1 MWQNSVGARLFRA
14 LLPVALALS
23 MSAAILSA
31 QAPARRFHVLVVD
44 SYHQGFAWGE
54 AQFAGIRDALTEG
67 LGANAAELSVF
78 HLDDRRFPQKRELTA
93 AYFMA
98 LYGDHPLDLVVT
110 TDNAAWDFMKES
122 DWRLKRRIPLVFAGV
137 NDFHDDGRAG
147 SLLMT
152 GIAENFLTG
161 RAETIKAAIALLPE
175 IKRILLIL
183 DTTATSLAIRNEFMT
198 IRGQFPGVIFDF
210 VTEEDIDAQVKLVA
224 ALRQGDILVPI
235 GTHRDSSG
243 TLISYEEA
251 MERLSAACPVPSF
264 GFIENRIGHGIVGG
278 RILTGQDHGRSA
290 GELALAVLRGA
301 VPASLQPVMDNPGR
315 FFFDHRQLSRFHL
328 SEAKLPP
335 GSVLINKPSSPF
347 EAIKGFLIA
356 FSIIAGALGAIVV
369 ILVVSRRR
377 LEAARDR
384 LALSEAE
391 LESYYESSP
400 DAIFIAD
407 DKVRFRRVNRSA
419 CDLTGYDRASLLSM
433 SITDLVLPEDI
444 AASITSFDLV
454 KDSGR
459 AIGQVRGLRPDGTI
473 YWMSYHTAR
482 IGPDTNL
489 AIIRDI
495 TQRLAD
501 EDQIRRSLR
510 EKESLLRELYHR
522 TKNNMY
528 IIISLLGL
536 REPELKEEADRLF
549 FREMTSRIRTM
560 ALVHEKLYRSS
571 DLAHIRFDEYT
582 RDIVDLLTKAYPMQ
596 HIDFV
601 LGLEP
606 LALSVDQALP
616 LGLVLHELILNTLRH
631 AFPEGSGT
639 VRIGLGADD
648 GARDVRITVQDNGCG
663 FPQGFDPAKAETM
676 GFQIITSIVEHQL
689 GGALEWGQDQGTRC
703 SLTFPIR
710 EATAMD
716 AS

>member
-278 RILTGQDHGRSA
+278 EDPHRPRPRPVGGRT
-290 GELALAVLRGA
+290 R
-301 VPASLQPVMDNPGR
+301 PGR
-315 FFFDHRQLSRFHL
+315 
-328 SEAKLPP
+328 AP
-335 GSVLINKPSSPF
+335 
-347 EAIKGFLIA
+347 
-356 FSIIAGALGAIVV
+356 
-369 ILVVSRRR
+369 RRR
-377 LEAARDR
+377 SGQPAARDGQ
-384 LALSEAE
+384 SG
-391 LESYYESSP
+391 P
-400 DAIFIAD
+400 
-407 DKVRFRRVNRSA
+407 
-419 CDLTGYDRASLLSM
+419 LL
-433 SITDLVLPEDI
+433 
-444 AASITSFDLV
+444 
-454 KDSGR
+454 
-459 AIGQVRGLRPDGTI
+459 LRPP
-473 YWMSYHTAR
+473 A
-482 IGPDTNL
+482 
-489 AIIRDI
+489 
-495 TQRLAD
+495 
-501 EDQIRRSLR
+501 
-510 EKESLLRELYHR
+510 
-522 TKNNMY
+522 
-528 IIISLLGL
+528 
-536 REPELKEEADRLF
+536 
-549 FREMTSRIRTM
+549 
-560 ALVHEKLYRSS
+560 
-571 DLAHIRFDEYT
+571 
-582 RDIVDLLTKAYPMQ
+582 
-596 HIDFV
+596 
-601 LGLEP
+601 
-606 LALSVDQALP
+606 ALP
-616 LGLVLHELILNTLRH
+616 LPPLRGQAATRVGPDQQAVEPLRGHQGFLDRVLHHRRCTRRH
-631 AFPEGSGT
+631 RGDPRG
-639 VRIGLGADD
+639 
-648 GARDVRITVQDNGCG
+648 Q
-663 FPQGFDPAKAETM
+663 PQ
-676 GFQIITSIVEHQL
+676 
-689 GGALEWGQDQGTRC
+689 
-703 SLTFPIR
+703 
-710 EATAMD
+710 
-716 AS
+716 ASRGRT